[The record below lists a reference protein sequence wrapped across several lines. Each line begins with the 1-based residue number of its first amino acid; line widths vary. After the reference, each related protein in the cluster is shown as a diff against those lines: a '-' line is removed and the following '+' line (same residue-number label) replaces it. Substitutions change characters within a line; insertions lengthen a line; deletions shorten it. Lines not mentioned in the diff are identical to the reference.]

1 MVSATKIASVVPS
14 QLVDAVT
21 DRLPDHLPEIPDL
34 PLHMSDVT
42 TRFRPKKK
50 RFPWGRVTL
59 PLAVVGLGAGVFF
72 LLRGRRA
79 STRVGADAPADTYA
93 TT

>member
-1 MVSATKIASVVPS
+1 MSATKIASVVPS

-21 DRLPDHLPEIPDL
+21 DRLPDHLPELPDL
-34 PLHMSDVT
+34 PIVSDVT
-42 TRFRPKKK
+42 KRFRPQKK
-50 RFPWGRVTL
+50 RFPWSRVAV
-59 PLAVVGLGAGVFF
+59 PLVVVGLGAGVFF
-72 LLRGRRA
+72 LVRGRRA